1 MTKTFEFMYGNSWY
15 RFEGD
20 RITKQFGSTEYY
32 DYFCPV
38 AADLC
43 EKIDS
48 FSTDQLKS
56 IMEAILHGYFY
67 GVGDGKKEK
76 IREFKR
82 VFALD

>member
-1 MTKTFEFMYGNSWY
+1 MKTFEFMYNNSWY

-20 RITKQFGSTEYY
+20 RITKQFGATEYY

-38 AADLC
+38 LRELS

-48 FSTDQLKS
+48 FSDDQCKT

-67 GVGDGKKEK
+67 GVSDGKKEK